1 MTDARK
7 ITILSL
13 LLLAALVLPLW
24 FSTVLLYW
32 VFVPLITL
40 TSILFIVLA
49 GNNEEVETAQHQQD
63 EQRLASAL
71 DHYAKDYKKCINTEV
86 VRYQDELH
94 QIKKVVSDA
103 VVTMSN
109 SFNSLHS
116 LTSEQ
121 TNLVHSLM
129 HNLSDNDNDGS
140 LSFSDFA
147 KQTNEVLD
155 FFVQHILLISKQSME
170 MVAVIND
177 VEEHMSQVEK
187 LLTDVQGIAD
197 QTNLLALNAAIEAA
211 RAGEAGRGFAV
222 VADEVRNLSK
232 NSDRFSEEIR
242 TVVNASKKN
251 ITLAQSMIEKMA
263 SKDMNVAIKSKD
275 NIDKMM
281 KDIAQMNHVIAT
293 KVEQLSGLAD
303 HIDRSVANAIRGLQF
318 EDMVTQLAEYLI
330 KKTGHFSA
338 LSDEINIGLG
348 LFKSAS
354 TDAWIDGLE
363 QGHARLKDM
372 QKQWDKKEN
381 KAVSQTSMDEG
392 DIELF

>member
-1 MTDARK
+1 MTNAKK

-13 LLLAALVLPLW
+13 LLLLALLLPLW
-24 FSTVLLYW
+24 LPSGVLYW
-32 VFVPLITL
+32 IFVPLMTITA
-40 TSILFIVLA
+40 ILFIVMD
-49 GNNEEVETAQHQQD
+49 GNHEEVETAQHQQD
-63 EQRLASAL
+63 EKRLVGAL
-71 DHYAKDYKKCINTEV
+71 DHYTSSYKSCMNTEV
-86 VRYQDELH
+86 ALYQDELH
-94 QIKKVVSDA
+94 RIKHVVSDA

-121 TNLVHSLM
+121 TDLVHSLM
-129 HNLSDNDNDGS
+129 HNLSDNDSDSG
-140 LSFSDFA
+140 LSFSAFA

-177 VEEHMSQVEK
+177 VEGHMSQVEK

-281 KDIAQMNHVIAT
+281 KDIAQMNNVIAT
-293 KVEQLSGLAD
+293 KVEQLSGLAE
-303 HIDRSVANAIRGLQF
+303 HIDQSVGNAVRGLQF

-330 KKTGHFSA
+330 KKTSHLNA

-354 TDAWIDGLE
+354 ANSWIEGLE
-363 QGHARLKDM
+363 QGHNRLKDM
-372 QKQWDKKEN
+372 QNQWNKKEN